1 MTEIEKNLETLAERI
16 NAEHRACDHALRSGL
31 RHAVNAG
38 GLLAEAKERVS
49 HGEWGSWLADSF
61 EGSSRTAQAYMKVSR
76 EVPNLDAAKAQ
87 RVADLSVRGAL
98 AELSAPP
105 EDKPEPPEGPNT
117 PGPAERDFDVSIIRE
132 VQERF
137 LGFWS
142 DEEREAFE
150 RMLSDPGPL
159 EEELL
164 ETLGVAD
171 IMLLAAQVAV
181 DGFLFEDAEEGDL
194 PAVSYRAPLGKPAK
208 EKREIVKVS
217 IPMAGAMKEKADVA
231 ECVKRGCWQLGLL
244 ELKARRAI
252 HNWFARALAADPRTG
267 MEVWEKRVA
276 HNADWRQLD
285 PACEFLAERT
295 FHPEITERRWVK
307 DRGLK
312 AGDFHTALEL
322 AEWLAGDY
330 AERIWV
336 NVVGE
341 DSTRAE
347 RLERW
352 KCFEVSAPSQSAA
365 DTASETA

>member
-1 MTEIEKNLETLAERI
+1 MGELELGSLAEKA
-16 NAEHRACDHALRSGL
+16 NAEHRACESAANAAVEHAM
-31 RHAVNAG
+31 NAG
-38 GLLAEAKERVS
+38 EHLARVKAS
-49 HGEWGSWLADSF
+49 LAHGEFLPWLEANF
-61 EGSSRTAQAYMKVSR
+61 EGSRRTASAYIRLSDNR
-76 EVPNLDAAKAQ
+76 EALNGKRA
-87 RVADLSVRGAL
+87 SHSIRGAL
-98 AELSAPP
+98 AELSSPLEEKPEPAPP
-105 EDKPEPPEGPNT
+105 EPVEQ
-117 PGPAERDFDVSIIRE
+117 PGPAERDLDVSSIRE

-137 LGFWS
+137 MGFWS
-142 DEEREAFE
+142 DAEREAFE
-150 RMLSDPGPL
+150 RILSDPGPL

-171 IMLLAAQVAV
+171 IKLLAAQVTV

-194 PAVSYRAPLGKPAK
+194 PAISYRAPLGKPAK
-208 EKREIVKVS
+208 EKREIVKLS
-217 IPMAGAMKEKADVA
+217 IPVADAMKEDADVA

-244 ELKARRAI
+244 ELKAWRAI
-252 HNWFARALAADPRTG
+252 HNWFARALAADPRTD

-307 DRGLK
+307 DQGLK
-312 AGDFHTALEL
+312 ARDFHTALEL

-336 NVVGE
+336 NVAGE

-352 KCFEVSAPSQSAA
+352 KCFEVSA
-365 DTASETA
+365 

>member
-1 MTEIEKNLETLAERI
+1 MTEIEKNLETLAEQI
-16 NAEHRACDHALRSGL
+16 NAEHRACDDALRSGL

-38 GLLAEAKERVS
+38 GLLTEAKERVN
-49 HGEWGSWLADSF
+49 HGEWGSWLADNF
-61 EGSSRTAQAYMKVSR
+61 EGSTRTAQAYMKVSR

-87 RVADLSVRGAL
+87 RVADLSFRGAL
-98 AELSAPP
+98 AELSAPL
-105 EDKPEPPEGPNT
+105 EEKPEPPEDPTT

-137 LGFWS
+137 MRFWS

-150 RMLSDPGPL
+150 RILSDPGPL

-194 PAVSYRAPLGKPAK
+194 PVISYRAPLGKPAK
-208 EKREIVKVS
+208 EKREIVKLS
-217 IPMAGAMKEKADVA
+217 IPIAGAMKENADVA
-231 ECVKRGCWQLGLL
+231 ECIKRGCWQLGLL
-244 ELKARRAI
+244 ELRAWRAI
-252 HNWFARALAADPRTG
+252 HNWFARALAADPRTD

-276 HNADWRQLD
+276 QNADWRQLD

-307 DRGLK
+307 DRDLK

-322 AEWLAGDY
+322 AEWFAGDY

-336 NVVGE
+336 NVAGE

-352 KCFEVSAPSQSAA
+352 KCFEVSA
-365 DTASETA
+365 

>member
-16 NAEHRACDHALRSGL
+16 NAEHRACDDALRSGL

-38 GLLAEAKERVS
+38 GLLTEAKERVD
-49 HGEWGSWLADSF
+49 HGEWGSWLADNF
-61 EGSSRTAQAYMKVSR
+61 EGSTRTAQAYMKVSR

-87 RVADLSVRGAL
+87 RVADLSFRGAL
-98 AELSAPP
+98 AELSAPL
-105 EDKPEPPEGPNT
+105 EEKPEPASPEPVDL
-117 PGPAERDFDVSIIRE
+117 PRPAERDFDVSIIRE

-137 LGFWS
+137 MRFWS

-150 RMLSDPGPL
+150 RILSAPGPL

-171 IMLLAAQVAV
+171 IKLLAAQVTV

-194 PAVSYRAPLGKPAK
+194 PAVSYRAPLGKPPE
-208 EKREIVKVS
+208 EKREIVKLS
-217 IPMAGAMKEKADVA
+217 IPLAGAMKENADVA

-244 ELKARRAI
+244 ELKAWRAI
-252 HNWFARALAADPRTG
+252 HNWFARALAADPRTD

-307 DRGLK
+307 DQDLK
-312 AGDFHTALEL
+312 ARDFHTALEL
-322 AEWLAGDY
+322 AGWLAGDY

-336 NVVGE
+336 NVAGE

-352 KCFEVSAPSQSAA
+352 KCFEASA
-365 DTASETA
+365 